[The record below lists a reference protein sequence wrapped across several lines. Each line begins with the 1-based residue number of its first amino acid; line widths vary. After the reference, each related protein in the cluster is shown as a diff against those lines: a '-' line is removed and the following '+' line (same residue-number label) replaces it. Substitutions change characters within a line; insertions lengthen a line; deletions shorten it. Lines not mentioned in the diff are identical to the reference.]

1 MREKK
6 LRKQLMAIGI
16 QRNDAA
22 GFIRAYREIQKAGK
36 HKLCRDIMNPP
47 MSAAV
52 LVGGRPV
59 MIQRMRV
66 QYAVPDEQFRCVE
79 PWRRKQVEGC
89 IREEMAVAFGRLLI
103 DEAAMLFQQER
114 RPEGCTVFRA
124 EIQVAMPEKKV
135 CNGRA

>member
-22 GFIRAYREIQKAGK
+22 GFIRAYRVIQRAGK

-59 MIQRMRV
+59 TIQRMRV
-66 QYAVPDEQFRCVE
+66 QHAVPDEQLRCVE
-79 PWRRKQVEGC
+79 PWRKKQVENY

-114 RPEGCTVFRA
+114 RPEGYTVFRA
-124 EIQVAMPEKKV
+124 EIQVAMPEKR
-135 CNGRA
+135 GRHG

>member
-16 QRNDAA
+16 GRNDAA
-22 GFIRAYREIQKAGK
+22 GFVRAYREIQKTGK

-47 MSAAV
+47 MSATV

-59 MIQRMRV
+59 TIQRMRV
-66 QYAVPDEQFRCVE
+66 QHAVPDEQFRCVE
-79 PWRRKQVEGC
+79 PWRRRQVEDRV
-89 IREEMAVAFGRLLI
+89 REDMAVAFGRLLI

-124 EIQVAMPEKKV
+124 EIQVAMPEKRV
-135 CNGRA
+135 RNGRA

>member
-1 MREKK
+1 MNGKK

-22 GFIRAYREIQKAGK
+22 GFIRAYRVIQRAKK
-36 HKLCRDIMNPP
+36 QELCRDIMYRP

-52 LVGGRPV
+52 LVGGRP
-59 MIQRMRV
+59 MTIQRMRV
-66 QYAVPDEQFRCVE
+66 QYAVSDGEFRCVE
-79 PWRRKQVEGC
+79 PWRRRQVEDH

-124 EIQVAMPEKKV
+124 EIQVAMPEKRV
-135 CNGRA
+135 RHGRE

>member
-6 LRKQLMAIGI
+6 MRKQLMAIGI

-22 GFIRAYREIQKAGK
+22 GFIRAYRVIQKAGK

-52 LVGGRPV
+52 LVGGRP
-59 MIQRMRV
+59 MTIQRIRV
-66 QYAVPDEQFRCVE
+66 QHAVSDKEFHFVE
-79 PWRRKQVEGC
+79 SWRRKQVENN

-124 EIQVAMPEKKV
+124 EIQVAMPGKRV
-135 CNGRA
+135 RHGRE

>member
-6 LRKQLMAIGI
+6 MRKQLMAIGI

-52 LVGGRPV
+52 PVGGRP
-59 MIQRMRV
+59 MTIQRMRV
-66 QYAVPDEQFRCVE
+66 QHIVSDEEFRCVE
-79 PWRRKQVEGC
+79 PWRRKQVENN

-114 RPEGCTVFRA
+114 SQEACTAFRA
-124 EIQVAMPEKKV
+124 EIQVAVPEKKV
-135 CNGRA
+135 RHG